1 MFTGL
6 IEETGK
12 VSSIQKGEAS
22 FQITIA
28 ANKIMEE
35 LRTGDSVCTNG
46 ACLTVVNLTKDS
58 FTVDIM
64 AETVKHTN
72 FKNLKT
78 GNRVN
83 LERAMRL
90 SDRVAGHLVAG
101 HVDGVGEIIR
111 IQKEGIATLITIRL
125 SENLTARMVDKGS
138 VAIDGISLTITKA
151 GSDDFQVS
159 IIPHTARETTLLTK
173 KTGEKVNIETDMIG
187 KYVRKFLTRPQE
199 SQKAKRE
206 IDTRFLSENGFI

>member
-12 VSSIQKGEAS
+12 VSAIRKGEAS
-22 FQITIA
+22 FQITIV
-28 ANKIMEE
+28 ANKIMED
-35 LRTGDSVCTNG
+35 LRLGDSVCTNG

-72 FKNLKT
+72 FKDLKI
-78 GNRVN
+78 GNRAN

-101 HVDGVGEIIR
+101 HVDGVGEITR
-111 IQKEGIATLITIRL
+111 IQKDGMATLITIKTSKDL
-125 SENLTARMVDKGS
+125 ATQMVDKGS
-138 VAIDGISLTITKA
+138 VAVDGISLTITN
-151 GSDDFQVS
+151 FQVS

-173 KTGEKVNIETDMIG
+173 KTGEKVNIEADMIG
-187 KYVRKFLTRPQE
+187 KYVRNFLAQPQE
-199 SQKAKRE
+199 SQHAKQK
-206 IDTRFLSENGFI
+206 IDTRFLAENGFV